1 MKKLTQEQF
10 KENLQKIL
18 RGELPKKE
26 EKPKRKYT
34 KKANKEVTE

>member
-1 MKKLTQEQF
+1 MKKLTQEQY

-18 RGELPKKE
+18 NGELPKKE

-34 KKANKEVTE
+34 KKKVSE